1 MENVYK
7 LRFESIASGGAAVAH
22 LEGKTVFMEGGA
34 PDDVACCRV
43 TEEHKTYAKAEL
55 LEIIE
60 ASPVRIKS
68 CCAFYGNCGGCNLQ
82 HIEYKAQLAAKTAI
96 LTDCFVRIASLSPP
110 PPEVFPSPDWEYR
123 NRMQFHKE
131 PSHGGSAYG
140 LKGRERIIM
149 VSDCLVAE
157 PGIRSLLQGGGKTIS
172 LPPDKDRFTVFS
184 KDGLLL
190 NEGGQERGK
199 IRLLDREIT
208 VDSGAFFQSNSVML
222 EKLLAVLLEIA
233 GGADSSLPMADLY
246 AGVGTFALFL
256 GGLFSKTDLVEE
268 NKKALGVARENLKG
282 REAAFY
288 ACHDADWAKEAKRRK
303 TPYSFIVADPP
314 RSGLAPRL
322 AAWLAEAGPPL
333 LAYVSCDPASLARD
347 SQILTRGG
355 YVLKSLYLFDFYPQ
369 TAHIESLAVFEKN

>member
-1 MENVYK
+1 
-7 LRFESIASGGAAVAH
+7 
-22 LEGKTVFMEGGA
+22 
-34 PDDVACCRV
+34 
-43 TEEHKTYAKAEL
+43 
-55 LEIIE
+55 
-60 ASPVRIKS
+60 
-68 CCAFYGNCGGCNLQ
+68 
-82 HIEYKAQLAAKTAI
+82 
-96 LTDCFVRIASLSPP
+96 
-110 PPEVFPSPDWEYR
+110 
-123 NRMQFHKE
+123 MQFHKE
-131 PSHGGSAYG
+131 TAHGGCVFG
-140 LKGRERIIM
+140 LKSRKGIIT
-149 VSDCLVAE
+149 VSDCPVAE
-157 PGIRSLLQGGGKTIS
+157 PGIRSLLQGGEKAIS

-199 IRLLDREIT
+199 ISLLDREIT
-208 VDSGAFFQSNSVML
+208 VDAGAFFQSNSVML
-222 EKLLAVLLEIA
+222 EKLLAVLLEIT
-233 GGADSSLPMADLY
+233 GSADSSLLMADLY

-288 ACHDADWAKEAKRRK
+288 ASRDADCAKEAKRRK
-303 TPYSFIVADPP
+303 APYSFIVADPP

-322 AAWLAEAGPPL
+322 SAWLAEAGPPL

-369 TAHIESLAVFEKN
+369 TAHIESLAVFEKRAS